1 MEKLILFISEQ
12 WMLVGGLL
20 SCVFLLSYHDSRK
33 SGRALTPQQ
42 VVNLVNKESALL
54 LDLRDKAEFNKGH
67 VLNAQNLPYTKF
79 DAEIERVA
87 ADKAK
92 PVVLICKLGQNAS
105 AAGKKLTA
113 KGYQQVYRMKGGIG
127 EWQALKMPLVK

>member
-1 MEKLILFISEQ
+1 MEKLILFVADQ

-20 SCVFLLSYHDSRK
+20 SCIFLLSYHDSRK
-33 SGRALTPQQ
+33 SGRSLTPQQ
-42 VVNLVNKESALL
+42 VVNLVNGEGAVL

-67 VLNAQNLPYTKF
+67 ILDSQNLPYASF
-79 DAEIERVA
+79 DAEFERRLG
-87 ADKAK
+87 DKSK
-92 PVVLICKLGQNAS
+92 PVVLICKLGQSAG

-127 EWQALKMPLVK
+127 EWQAMKLPLVK